1 MGLFKNANS
10 AEPGL
15 DVFKNKMEAPIIDMC
30 KQDQT
35 GRSSLQNM

>member
-1 MGLFKNANS
+1 MDLLKNVNS

-30 KQDQT
+30 KQDQM